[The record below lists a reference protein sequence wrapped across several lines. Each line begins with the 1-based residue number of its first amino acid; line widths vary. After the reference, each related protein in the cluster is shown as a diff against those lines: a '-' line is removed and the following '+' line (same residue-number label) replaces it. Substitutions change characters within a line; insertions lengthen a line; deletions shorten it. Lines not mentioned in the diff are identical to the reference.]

1 MEANEDATALVT
13 VGNSEK
19 FFSPGLDLKF
29 MVGAHKD
36 DVANFI
42 LEFIRLLGRL
52 LAFPVPTIALV
63 NGYAVA
69 GGCMFAFAH
78 DYRIMRNDFGY
89 LELSESK
96 LGMPLPPGMM
106 ATIKTKTGY
115 SNEFRDLVLLSRR
128 FSPFELL

>member
-1 MEANEDATALVT
+1 MSGSN
-13 VGNSEK
+13 
-19 FFSPGLDLKF
+19 
-29 MVGAHKD
+29 KD
-36 DVANFI
+36 DVANFV

-106 ATIKTKTGY
+106 ATVKTKTGY

-128 FSPFELL
+128 FSPTELL